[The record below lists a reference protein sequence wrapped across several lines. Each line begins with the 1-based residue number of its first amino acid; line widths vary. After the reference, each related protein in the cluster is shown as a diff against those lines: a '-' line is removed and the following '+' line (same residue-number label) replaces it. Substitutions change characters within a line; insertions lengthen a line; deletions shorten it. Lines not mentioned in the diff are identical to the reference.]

1 MNDINFIPEIPLTW
15 LTCPIYAEGV
25 LLPKRN
31 ESSPDRYSDGKVPF
45 GRAWKEKLTVNDS
58 ALMIEREPDKFKAI
72 GVFTGQKSDG
82 LVIFDVDRNLGVI
95 EKKWGKDLKKAP
107 KVTSLRKNAAKFLF
121 KVPQDL
127 VTEVASISQTAAG
140 HEGWEVLWGGQGV
153 IAGEYYKE
161 GIGKGAYKLKG
172 DLFDVPDAPE
182 WLLSRMKDQYKKNN
196 QDVDTKYVDNRWSK
210 RTKEERIAIVE
221 GCLSVIGYKGPN
233 SEDYWWE
240 IGAMINNELPGVEG
254 LKLWTDW
261 SKKDPDYEHCWDNGD
276 DPCERRWHGTWRND
290 GARYNMAHLIEL
302 ADEVDPERK
311 RFKNTG
317 LDKVIDDVNSIPLKF
332 SPNILTG
339 PSLVQQAD
347 EAYETHKN
355 PAFLEQE
362 LRRIAKESG
371 CGLSDIERM
380 SDSHNA
386 FVRDGESEPVQL
398 SNLKTQNIEYI
409 IPGILA
415 KPLTYLVHA
424 DGGTG
429 KTALCQTI
437 IKHILEEKPLNVYGE
452 KVPVKKKKILWLNG
466 DQNEAIIKNQFDCMG
481 INANDPNL
489 SVKNSFD
496 LGWYSWFKDIQNKYK
511 YDLVVID
518 SLDGCSIS
526 NKVEENR
533 KEFSRP
539 LRKFVNNNGIADKK
553 VGFEACCIIVIHH
566 NTKTGSFRGSSS
578 IKAAVD
584 ETWNMVKIPSAE
596 LMERSLVPNS
606 RLITVEKSREGRE
619 GTKMIFVLK
628 PDFTYEIKHYMEDMM
643 TDNPQEK
650 KKVDV
655 LNFIRKS
662 EKPVCVADLANDP
675 IGMGLSSG
683 IRKRTLRYIFEF
695 LEKNKLIQ
703 RVDTPV
709 NVSSKGGR
717 PPVYYVAPIVGK
729 TIVPYTKRGKSMS
742 KLNNIDIPMDS
753 IDKENCQNPKI
764 VKTSSVDSF
773 DTNEV
778 LPKQIVNETSSTGTN
793 NSFATRSDV
802 YKEDEDDKF
811 WNTNNNLEKMT
822 NSDVIEAFNDARSN
836 NTDIIDI

>member
-1 MNDINFIPEIPLTW
+1 MSGKSFVPDIPLSW
-15 LTCPIYAEGV
+15 LTCPIYAQGV

-31 ESSPDRYSDGKVPF
+31 ESNPDRYSDGKVPY
-45 GRAWKEKLTVNDS
+45 GRAWKEELTVNDS
-58 ALMIEREPDKFKAI
+58 ALMIEKEPDKFKAI

-95 EKKWGKDLKKAP
+95 EKKWGKDLKNAP
-107 KVTSLRKNAAKFLF
+107 KVTSLKKNAAKFLF
-121 KVPQDL
+121 RVPQEL
-127 VTEVASISQTAAG
+127 VGEVASISHTAAG

-161 GIGKGAYKLKG
+161 NVGKGAYKLKG
-172 DLFDVPDAPE
+172 DLFNVPDAPE

-196 QDVDTKYVDNRWSK
+196 QDVDIKYVDNRWSK
-210 RTKEERIAIVE
+210 RTKEERIAIIS
-221 GCLSVIGYKGPN
+221 GCLSVIKYTGPN

-254 LKLWTDW
+254 LDLWREW
-261 SKKDPDYEHCWDNGD
+261 SKKDPDYEHCWENGD
-276 DPCERRWHGTWRND
+276 DPCERRWYGTWRND

-317 LDKVIDDVNSIPLKF
+317 LDKVIEDVNSIPLKF

-339 PSLVQQAD
+339 PSLVQQVD
-347 EAYETHKN
+347 EAYEKYTN

-386 FVRDGESEPVQL
+386 FVRDGESEPIQL
-398 SNLKTQNIEYI
+398 NELKAQNIEYI

-429 KTALCQTI
+429 KTALCQTL
-437 IKHILEEKPLNVYGE
+437 IKHILEEKPLDVYGK

-466 DQNEAIIKNQFDCMG
+466 DQNEAIMKNQFDIMG
-481 INANDPNL
+481 INVNDPCL
-489 SVKNSFD
+489 KIKNSFD
-496 LGWYSWFKDIQNKYK
+496 LGWYSWFKNIQNKYK

-518 SLDGCSIS
+518 SLDGCSVS
-526 NKVEENR
+526 NKFEENR

-553 VGFEACCIIVIHH
+553 VGFEACCIVVIHH

-596 LMERSLVPNS
+596 LLERSLVPNS

-628 PDFTYEIKHYMEDMM
+628 QDFTYEIKHYMEDMM

-703 RVDTPV
+703 RVDTPA
-709 NVSSKGGR
+709 NISSKGGR
-717 PPVYYVAPIVGK
+717 PSVYYVAPVVGK
-729 TIVPYTKRGKSMS
+729 TIIPYTKRQNSVAQP
-742 KLNNIDIPMDS
+742 NNIDISMDS
-753 IDKENCQNPKI
+753 IDKKNCQNPKI
-764 VKTSSVDSF
+764 VKTSSEGSF
-773 DTNEV
+773 DTKEV
-778 LPKQIVNETSSTGTN
+778 LPKQIVNEINSPGTN
-793 NSFATRSDV
+793 DSFATRSHA
-802 YKEDEDDKF
+802 YKEDENYKF
-811 WNTNNNLEKMT
+811 WDTNNNLEKMT

>member
-1 MNDINFIPEIPLTW
+1 
-15 LTCPIYAEGV
+15 
-25 LLPKRN
+25 
-31 ESSPDRYSDGKVPF
+31 
-45 GRAWKEKLTVNDS
+45 
-58 ALMIEREPDKFKAI
+58 
-72 GVFTGQKSDG
+72 
-82 LVIFDVDRNLGVI
+82 
-95 EKKWGKDLKKAP
+95 
-107 KVTSLRKNAAKFLF
+107 
-121 KVPQDL
+121 
-127 VTEVASISQTAAG
+127 
-140 HEGWEVLWGGQGV
+140 
-153 IAGEYYKE
+153 
-161 GIGKGAYKLKG
+161 
-172 DLFDVPDAPE
+172 
-182 WLLSRMKDQYKKNN
+182 
-196 QDVDTKYVDNRWSK
+196 
-210 RTKEERIAIVE
+210 
-221 GCLSVIGYKGPN
+221 
-233 SEDYWWE
+233 
-240 IGAMINNELPGVEG
+240 
-254 LKLWTDW
+254 
-261 SKKDPDYEHCWDNGD
+261 
-276 DPCERRWHGTWRND
+276 
-290 GARYNMAHLIEL
+290 
-302 ADEVDPERK
+302 
-311 RFKNTG
+311 
-317 LDKVIDDVNSIPLKF
+317 
-332 SPNILTG
+332 
-339 PSLVQQAD
+339 
-347 EAYETHKN
+347 
-355 PAFLEQE
+355 
-362 LRRIAKESG
+362 
-371 CGLSDIERM
+371 
-380 SDSHNA
+380 
-386 FVRDGESEPVQL
+386 
-398 SNLKTQNIEYI
+398 
-409 IPGILA
+409 
-415 KPLTYLVHA
+415 
-424 DGGTG
+424 
-429 KTALCQTI
+429 
-437 IKHILEEKPLNVYGE
+437 
-452 KVPVKKKKILWLNG
+452 
-466 DQNEAIIKNQFDCMG
+466 MG
-481 INANDPNL
+481 INGNDPNL
-489 SVKNSFD
+489 SIKNSFD

-584 ETWNMVKIPSAE
+584 ETWNMVKIPTAE

-662 EKPVCVADLANDP
+662 EKPVCVADIANDP

-742 KLNNIDIPMDS
+742 KLNNVGISMDS

-778 LPKQIVNETSSTGTN
+778 LPKQIVNETPSTGTN